1 VALVSLSHFLLD
13 GLVHVAG
20 LPIIGETSPKLGL
33 GLWNYLPLELSL
45 ETLMAI
51 IGIVIYWKVTG
62 ASTSAVGRYGIAALV
77 IVMTALTWTQLLP
90 NPAPSPH
97 ALMISWIVA
106 PIVLSAIA
114 YALDRKRVRQAFSS
128 QVEVSNP

>member
-1 VALVSLSHFLLD
+1 MIVAHQ
-13 GLVHVAG
+13 
-20 LPIIGETSPKLGL
+20 
-33 GLWNYLPLELSL
+33 PLELSL

-51 IGIVIYWKVTG
+51 GGIVIYWKITG
-62 ASTSAVGRYGIAALV
+62 ADESALSRYGIAIFL

-97 ALMISWIVA
+97 ALTISWIVA

-114 YALDRKRVRQAFSS
+114 YVLDRSRVGRVLSS
-128 QVEVSNP
+128 GTEVSKP